1 MILASNRVGRYV
13 LLAAAVVIAIALL
26 LVLFPWNV
34 LRGPLASHV
43 GARLHRDVA
52 IDGLNVHLGWITRV
66 ELNGVTVG
74 NAAWSQTQPMAT
86 FPTIVLTFRL
96 PALLHASP
104 DTVRLVE
111 PDVLLEKNSEGEANW
126 RFEGQSGT
134 VAPRIGA
141 IDVDRGHVRFM
152 DPAYKANIEGTL
164 QTASS
169 EGKQVLHFESRGTLR
184 DEAFE
189 MQGQSEGLGEL
200 RNFDAPYRLSL
211 KGRAGTT
218 EATFDGTV
226 VPSELQNLHG
236 ALRLKGPDLSKLYP
250 IVPVA
255 LPWTPPYDLAG
266 DLSHESEQWIF
277 RGIHGIVGSSDLAGD
292 LTIDVS
298 APRKLTTANLTSKQF
313 DYKDLGGFVGLQ
325 PGRSTNVASRTRA
338 TTNKT
343 DSANSDVLPH
353 RPLQLAKLRA
363 HDADVRFKGTSF
375 KWGTIPLDNL
385 ATHLTLKD
393 GVMRFEPLDFGLAG
407 GHVVTDIVLDARQ
420 DVPKAEAT
428 IEARNVELKRIFPQL
443 ASPRGSAG
451 RFGGRAKFRTQ
462 GQSVGELFASAD
474 GDAAIG
480 MTGGEASTLTLVLT
494 NLDLAR
500 AATLLIGGDKTAA
513 IHCGIAS
520 LHAKKGV
527 LTPEIFV
534 VDTSAE
540 LITGTG
546 SIDFREEKYDL
557 HLKANSKDP
566 SLLALKG
573 PIVIG
578 GTFAKPVVRPEIGP
592 VVARVGAAIG
602 LGVLAPPLALLPL
615 LDPGGAPNAN
625 CRALFQDARVQT
637 GMTEPIAAEQKEKGK
652 PNSSTARNQTRKSS
666 RTPLANAPSQSA
678 STN

>member
-1 MILASNRVGRYV
+1 MILASNRAGRYA
-13 LLAAAVVIAIALL
+13 LLAAALIIAIALL

-34 LRGPLASHV
+34 LRGALASHV

-52 IDGLNVHLGWITRV
+52 IDRLDVHPGWTTRV
-66 ELNGVTVG
+66 ELNGVTIG

-86 FPTIVLTFRL
+86 FPSVVMTFRL
-96 PALLHASP
+96 AGLLRASP
-104 DTVRLVE
+104 ETVRLIE
-111 PDVLLEKNSEGEANW
+111 PDVLLERNSEGEANW
-126 RFEGQSGT
+126 HFEGQSGS

-141 IDVDRGHVRFM
+141 IDVDRGRVRFI

-164 QTASS
+164 QTASADS
-169 EGKQVLHFESRGTLR
+169 KQVLRFESRGTLR
-184 DEAFE
+184 GEAFQL
-189 MQGQSEGLGEL
+189 QGQSEGLGEL

-211 KGRAGTT
+211 NGRAGAT
-218 EATFDGTV
+218 EGAFDGTV

-236 ALRLKGPDLSKLYP
+236 ALHLKGPDLSKLYP
-250 IVPVA
+250 IIPVA

-266 DLSHESEQWIF
+266 DLSHDREQWIF
-277 RGIHGIVGSSDLAGD
+277 RGIHGTVGSSDLAGD
-292 LTIDVS
+292 LTVDVS
-298 APRKLTTANLTSKQF
+298 SPRALTTANFTSKQF

-325 PGRSTNVASRTRA
+325 PGRSNVASRGRA
-338 TTNKT
+338 TTNKA
-343 DSANSDVLPH
+343 DSANSDVLPG

-393 GVMRFEPLDFGLAG
+393 GVMRFDPLDFGLAG

-428 IEARNVELKRIFPQL
+428 IEARNLELKRIFPQL

-462 GQSVGELFASAD
+462 GQSVGELFGSAN
-474 GDAAIG
+474 GEAAIG

-500 AATLLIGGDKTAA
+500 AATLLIGGDKTAE

-520 LHAKKGV
+520 LHAKNGV
-527 LTPEIFV
+527 LTPELFV

-546 SIDFREEKYDL
+546 SINFREGKYDL
-557 HLKANSKDP
+557 HLKADSKDP

-578 GTFAKPVVRPEIGP
+578 GTFAKPVIRPEVGP

-615 LDPGGAPNAN
+615 IDPGDAPSAN
-625 CRALFQDARVQT
+625 CGALFREARVQT
-637 GMTEPIAAEQKEKGK
+637 GTTQPLAAEQKEKAK
-652 PNSSTARNQTRKSS
+652 RNSSTARNQTRKPS
-666 RTPLANAPSQSA
+666 RTPLANGPSQPS